1 MCTGGQTVNKQANWL
16 AVQILKK
23 TSKTMEPYLV
33 SYFTNAITHGI
44 DDNAGDIDN
53 DDEVTPAVHQKQSG
67 RGGRHSKSASVSTSV
82 TQICE
87 LIYELNRICPNIM
100 EGMV

>member
-1 MCTGGQTVNKQANWL
+1 
-16 AVQILKK
+16 
-23 TSKTMEPYLV
+23 MEPYLV

-44 DDNAGDIDN
+44 DDNAGDLDID
-53 DDEVTPAVHQKQSG
+53 DDGVTSHQKPVKGS
-67 RGGRHSKSASVSTSV
+67 RNNKSAAVSTSV

-100 EGMV
+100 DGKSLIIFHWYFD

>member
-1 MCTGGQTVNKQANWL
+1 
-16 AVQILKK
+16 
-23 TSKTMEPYLV
+23 MEPYLV

-44 DDNAGDIDN
+44 DDNAGDLDN
-53 DDEVTPAVHQKQSG
+53 DDESGPTVQHKQTG
-67 RGGRHSKSASVSTSV
+67 RGGRNSKSSSVSTSV

-100 EGMV
+100 EGITHSIFSMSFYWNIF

>member
-1 MCTGGQTVNKQANWL
+1 MAGKTVNKQANWL

-44 DDNAGDIDN
+44 DDNAGDLDN
-53 DDEVTPAVHQKQSG
+53 DEEGVTGHQKQTAKGS
-67 RGGRHSKSASVSTSV
+67 RNSKSATVSTSV

-100 EGMV
+100 DGEFK